1 LFAAANCAADVVG
14 VVLGLI
20 AEVAMFA
27 LKRSVICDRY
37 QWEKLEHSIDIA
49 KKR

>member
-27 LKRSVICDRY
+27 LKKSVICHRY
-37 QWEKLEHSIDIA
+37 QWVKLERLIDVA
-49 KKR
+49 EKR